1 MAERGGKRAAAV
13 AMVLLVLLWG
23 YAWVLAKMALAYCGP
38 LHLAALRTAIGAAA
52 LVPVLIW
59 LRKPLAPQHLLEALG
74 IGILQT
80 ALFLMFNNWALSHG
94 EPGKTSV
101 LVFTMPFWVLLF
113 AWPVLGERIDATAW
127 IAVGLAAAGLILTL
141 EPWSMKGALLP
152 MSVAVAAGISWALGV
167 VVSKRLK
174 NRHPVDIFNFT
185 FWQMAL
191 GLLPMALI
199 AWMTPERP
207 IDWSGQFVA
216 LLLLLGVV
224 ATGIGWGAWFY
235 VLQRLPAGTTSMGSL
250 GIPVVALIA
259 SAIQLGERHTAA
271 EYAGMA
277 LIAVALAL
285 VSWETIRQHREV
297 APLMGQE

>member
-1 MAERGGKRAAAV
+1 M
-13 AMVLLVLLWG
+13 
-23 YAWVLAKMALAYCGP
+23 
-38 LHLAALRTAIGAAA
+38 
-52 LVPVLIW
+52 
-59 LRKPLAPQHLLEALG
+59 
-74 IGILQT
+74 
-80 ALFLMFNNWALSHG
+80 
-94 EPGKTSV
+94 
-101 LVFTMPFWVLLF
+101 
-113 AWPVLGERIDATAW
+113 
-127 IAVGLAAAGLILTL
+127 
-141 EPWSMKGALLP
+141 
-152 MSVAVAAGISWALGV
+152 